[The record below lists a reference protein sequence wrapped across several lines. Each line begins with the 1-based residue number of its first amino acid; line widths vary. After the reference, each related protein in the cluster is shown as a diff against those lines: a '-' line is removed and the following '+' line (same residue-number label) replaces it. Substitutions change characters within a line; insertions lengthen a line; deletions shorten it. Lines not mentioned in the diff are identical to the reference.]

1 MKSTD
6 KVISIIREMMVAN
19 QPGKSGGFS
28 SSSPAKGPTAG
39 FDTLIKLK
47 KTKNDKIDYRKV
59 PKSYK
64 RWVKNIENK

>member
-59 PKSYK
+59 PESYK

>member
-47 KTKNDKIDYRKV
+47 KTIDYRKV
-59 PKSYK
+59 PESYK